1 MTAPAPFLA
10 LPMLI
15 QETSMRAA
23 FSLLALV
30 IVAAIVLSLAKK
42 QASALKPAGPGAASA
57 PAAGGALPRPKDVG
71 QQVQTQIDDA
81 ARRAAEA
88 AASATQ

>member
-1 MTAPAPFLA
+1 
-10 LPMLI
+10 
-15 QETSMRAA
+15 MRAA

-30 IVAAIVLSLAKK
+30 VVAAIVLSLAKR
-42 QASALKPAGPGAASA
+42 QATALKPVEPGSPAASA
-57 PAAGGALPRPKDVG
+57 VLPAPKAVG
-71 QQVQTQIDDA
+71 QQVQSQIDEA

>member
-1 MTAPAPFLA
+1 
-10 LPMLI
+10 
-15 QETSMRAA
+15 MRAA

-42 QASALKPAGPGAASA
+42 QATALKPPPPGA
-57 PAAGGALPRPKDVG
+57 PAASGASAALPVPEAVG
-71 QQVQTQIDDA
+71 RQVQGSIDEA

-88 AASATQ
+88 ASAATE

>member
-1 MTAPAPFLA
+1 
-10 LPMLI
+10 
-15 QETSMRAA
+15 MRAA

-42 QASALKPAGPGAASA
+42 QVSTLKPTGPDAASA
-57 PAAGGALPRPKDVG
+57 PTAGGALPRPKDVG
-71 QQVQTQIDDA
+71 QHVQTQIDDA

-88 AASATQ
+88 AASASQ

>member
-1 MTAPAPFLA
+1 
-10 LPMLI
+10 
-15 QETSMRAA
+15 MRAA

-42 QASALKPAGPGAASA
+42 QATALKPTTPDAASS
-57 PAAGGALPRPKDVG
+57 PAAGGALPRPQDVG
-71 QQVQTQIDDA
+71 RQVQGTVDEA

-88 AASATQ
+88 AASAAQ

>member
-1 MTAPAPFLA
+1 
-10 LPMLI
+10 
-15 QETSMRAA
+15 MRAV

-42 QASALKPAGPGAASA
+42 QATSLQPAAGAGASA
-57 PAAGGALPRPKDVG
+57 PTAAGGLPRPKDVG
-71 QQVQTQIDDA
+71 QQVQSQIDEA
-81 ARRAAEA
+81 AQRTADA

>member
-1 MTAPAPFLA
+1 
-10 LPMLI
+10 
-15 QETSMRAA
+15 MRAA

-42 QASALKPAGPGAASA
+42 QATALKPAGAPAASA
-57 PAAGGALPRPKDVG
+57 AGTTGAALPNPKDVG
-71 QQVQTQIDDA
+71 QQVQSSVDEA

-88 AASATQ
+88 ASAQAN